1 MSAST
6 STTDERLARA
16 EAALA
21 HVERQYDELNAVVV
35 EQGRSLERMR
45 RQLERL
51 TETLQNQE
59 LDRIRSTSA
68 KPPHY
73 QP

>member
-1 MSAST
+1 ME
-6 STTDERLARA
+6 ERLART

-21 HVERQYDELNAVVV
+21 HVEHQQDQLNAVVV
-35 EQGRSLERMR
+35 EQGRMIERLR
-45 RQLERL
+45 RQVERL
-51 TETLQNQE
+51 AETLQGQE
-59 LDRIRSTSA
+59 LERIRSTSA